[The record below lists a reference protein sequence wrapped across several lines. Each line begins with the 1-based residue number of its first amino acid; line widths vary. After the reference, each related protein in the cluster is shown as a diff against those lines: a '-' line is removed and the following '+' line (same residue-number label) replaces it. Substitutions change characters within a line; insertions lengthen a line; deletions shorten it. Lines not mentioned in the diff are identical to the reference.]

1 MKLNTPIKVIFF
13 RTEHGSEPV
22 RKWLKEL
29 AREDRKTIGE
39 DIKAVQYGWPI
50 GLPLVR
56 KLEPWHWEVRSQLDQ
71 RIARVTF
78 TIYENNIVLLHGF
91 VKKSQKIPKSDL
103 AISRKPFTVSV
114 TKVRSLVGAVCPS
127 LMLDLPFRI

>member
-1 MKLNTPIKVIFF
+1 MDVNRPLKVIFF
-13 RTEHGSEPV
+13 KTEYGSEPV

-29 AREDRKTIGE
+29 SREDRKTIGE

-56 KLEPWHWEVRSQLDQ
+56 KLEPWHWEVRSQLDR

-78 TIYENNIVLLHGF
+78 TTYENKIVLLHGF
-91 VKKSQKIPKSDL
+91 IKKAQKIPKADL
-103 AISRKPFTVSV
+103 EISRKRLAL
-114 TKVRSLVGAVCPS
+114 VRGG
-127 LMLDLPFRI
+127 